1 MSPALPGGFLSMGP
15 SGKSSVITLKCKPD
29 LTVGTSAT
37 AERSLSA
44 GGVMGPGVAGVKW
57 QHLTTK
63 VKEGVIAVMDHRAK
77 Q

>member
-1 MSPALPGGFLSMGP
+1 MSPALAGGFLSMGP

-37 AERSLSA
+37 AVRSLSA
-44 GGVMGPGVAGVKW
+44 GGVMGPWVAGLKR

-63 VKEGVIAVMDHRAK
+63 VKEGVLL
-77 Q
+77 